1 MIFMVPSV
9 LTDFSQVWKCFQ
21 QYSVKYHE
29 QFIAA
34 ARVIAEI
41 ICLVKYS
48 GIELWEAMASWLS
61 SGWLVGLSL
70 FGFLPGPQ
78 ECVD

>member
-1 MIFMVPSV
+1 MRIIFINF
-9 LTDFSQVWKCFQ
+9 FSEGFQ
-21 QYSVKYHE
+21 GPAPRQYSVKYHE

-48 GIELWEAMASWLS
+48 NVELWE
-61 SGWLVGLSL
+61 VVDFL
-70 FGFLPGPQ
+70 FR
-78 ECVD
+78 V